1 MQKKTN
7 RDVFPHRFRS
17 RIALSVL
24 LIFVF
29 SSVLTF
35 TALHSAHASAM
46 LPLEN
51 NGLAQT
57 PLMGW
62 SSWSSIRSNP
72 SEATI
77 KAQAQAMASTLKS
90 YGYSYINLDDFWYL
104 NPATSVDQY
113 GRWSVDTSR
122 FPDGM
127 AATASYVHSLGL
139 KFGIYLTPGIPVAA
153 VRQNTPIQGTSYHA
167 ADIANTSKYETN
179 YNFGNNVMYYINYS
193 KPGAQAFINSW
204 ADELASWGV
213 DFLKIDG
220 VGDADIADI
229 QAWSTALKQSGR
241 DIYFSLSNS
250 LDVNNVSIWQQNA
263 NGWRISGDV
272 ECYCSTLVT
281 WNSVSSR
288 FSIVP
293 RWVGDGGPGGWNDL
307 DSLDVGNGSRDGLSN
322 DERQSYMTLWAIEA
336 APLSIGDN
344 LTSLD
349 SYGLSLLT
357 NTEVIAV
364 DQAGYQAHPISQA
377 SSQQVWFARN
387 GDGSYTV
394 ALFNLGSSTATVSV
408 NWSSLGFSGSASVR
422 DLWSHSNL
430 GTISNSFS
438 ATLNTH
444 ASRLLKVT
452 PGSVATPSHTATPNP
467 AGYAVY
473 AGVSASG
480 SFEKDAYYN
489 GGSTYSTTSS
499 IDTSGV
505 SNPAPQ
511 AVYQTERYGDFSYN
525 LSGLTPGRAYTVR
538 LHFAEIYWT
547 SSGQRLFNVAINGQQ
562 VLTSFDIYATA
573 GAANKAVVEQYN
585 ATADA
590 SGQIAVQFT
599 SVNDNAK
606 VNGIEVI
613 GGSIA
618 TPTPTPTQGTT
629 PTPTPTQGTG
639 GLACS
644 VQYAVTNQ
652 WPGGFG
658 TSVTITNTG
667 STTINSWT
675 LTWSF
680 ADGQTITQLWN
691 GSYSQSGSHVSV
703 TNASYNGTI
712 APGGTA
718 NFGFNGSW
726 SNSNAAPTSFV
737 LNGQTC
743 ATA

>member
-1 MQKKTN
+1 MQNKTN
-7 RDVFPHRFRS
+7 RDVFTHRLRYHCA
-17 RIALSVL
+17 ISVL

-29 SSVLTF
+29 SSALTF
-35 TALHSAHASAM
+35 AAIHNVHASAA
-46 LPLEN
+46 LPQEN

-77 KAQAQAMASTLKS
+77 KAQAQAMSNTLKS

-104 NPATSVDQY
+104 NPTTTVDQY

-127 AATASYVHSLGL
+127 AATATYVHSLGL
-139 KFGIYLTPGIPVAA
+139 KFGMYLTPGIPVAA
-153 VRQNTPIQGTSYHA
+153 VRQNTPIQGTGYHA
-167 ADIANTSKYETN
+167 ADIADTSKYETN
-179 YNFGNNVMYYINYS
+179 YNFGNSAMYYINYS

-220 VGDADIADI
+220 VGDWDIADI

-241 DIYFSLSNS
+241 SIYFSLSNN
-250 LDVNNVSIWQQNA
+250 LDVNNVSIWQQNT

-281 WNSVSSR
+281 WNSFSSR
-288 FSIVP
+288 FSIAP

-307 DSLDVGNGSRDGLSN
+307 DSLDVGNGARDGLSN
-322 DERQSYMTLWAIEA
+322 DERQTYMTLWAIES

-394 ALFNLGSSTATVSV
+394 ALFNLGSSTSTVSI

-422 DLWSHSNL
+422 DLWSHTNL

-452 PGSVATPSHTATPNP
+452 PGSVATPTPTP
-467 AGYAVY
+467 
-473 AGVSASG
+473 
-480 SFEKDAYYN
+480 
-489 GGSTYSTTSS
+489 TY
-499 IDTSGV
+499 
-505 SNPAPQ
+505 
-511 AVYQTERYGDFSYN
+511 
-525 LSGLTPGRAYTVR
+525 
-538 LHFAEIYWT
+538 
-547 SSGQRLFNVAINGQQ
+547 
-562 VLTSFDIYATA
+562 
-573 GAANKAVVEQYN
+573 
-585 ATADA
+585 
-590 SGQIAVQFT
+590 
-599 SVNDNAK
+599 
-606 VNGIEVI
+606 
-613 GGSIA
+613 
-618 TPTPTPTQGTT
+618 TPTPTPTPTLT
-629 PTPTPTQGTG
+629 PSPTPTSTPSLTPTSTPSPTPTVTT

-644 VQYAVTNQ
+644 VQYTVTNQ

-658 TSVTITNTG
+658 TNMTITNTG
-667 STTINSWT
+667 STAINGWT

-680 ADGQTITQLWN
+680 ANGQTITQLWN
-691 GSYSQSGSHVSV
+691 GSYTQSGSSVSV
-703 TNASYNGTI
+703 TNVSYNGSI
-712 APGGTA
+712 APGGTT

-726 SNSNAAPTSFV
+726 TSGNTNPTSFA
-737 LNGQTC
+737 LNGTVC
-743 ATA
+743 TVV